1 MHHGWTTIMLPEN
14 IDMAVGT
21 LPQKLESNWWPLITG
36 QQFSDELLAISLRD
50 HVPKCGSTE

>member
-1 MHHGWTTIMLPEN
+1 MLPEN